1 MQLDKQVLLPTS
13 FTIPD
18 MAERPAQ
25 LMEIPLW
32 RSSAMAAGL
41 MWQALQQRELYLRC
55 PVWEGKHAEN

>member
-18 MAERPAQ
+18 LAERPAQ

-41 MWQALQQRELYLRC
+41 M
-55 PVWEGKHAEN
+55 